1 MCTNLSHPPAN
12 TAGGIGAWEQNSRI
26 VRASSPTP
34 GGEYTVEEQIK
45 PPFAHEPVLQQLADG
60 RWLLYSIG
68 NSSSAKPPRTDCAG
82 GYSPRTY
89 ACARVAA
96 LQASLHP
103 YSPLLVCGVAL
114 AYNDCCHGWHVIV
127 CFTHGHT
134 MVERTGNA
142 FVAAIPDEVYLTA
155 GRALGPEANW
165 TRVPVDINPQLG
177 HAGQHGDGGD
187 INPAPLVFANGS
199 VVMMWR
205 GGDHWYDVH
214 LAHSSDWATGPY
226 NSSLSGSVRHALY
239 IRMQTY
245 EYATFREQR
254 DRETEIVCLL
264 PGQACNRG
272 SKSVGVGRNGMA

>member
-1 MCTNLSHPPAN
+1 
-12 TAGGIGAWEQNSRI
+12 
-26 VRASSPTP
+26 
-34 GGEYTVEEQIK
+34 
-45 PPFAHEPVLQQLADG
+45 VLQQLADG

-114 AYNDCCHGWHVIV
+114 ACCYGWHVIV

-134 MVERTGNA
+134 AVERTGNA

-226 NSSLSGSVRHALY
+226 NSSLSGSVRPY
-239 IRMQTY
+239 TY
-245 EYATFREQR
+245 GCRHTSMLRFAN
-254 DRETEIVCLL
+254 RETERQKSCAFYRDKLATAVVKVLASVATVWPEQCFTNINTQHHGTIVRRSSVCLMKDERK
-264 PGQACNRG
+264 ADT
-272 SKSVGVGRNGMA
+272 